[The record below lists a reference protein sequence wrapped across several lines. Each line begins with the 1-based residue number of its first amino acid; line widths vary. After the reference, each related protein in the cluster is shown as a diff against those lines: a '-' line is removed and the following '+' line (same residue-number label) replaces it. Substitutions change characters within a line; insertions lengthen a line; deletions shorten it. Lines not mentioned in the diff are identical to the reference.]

1 MITHPL
7 FKKITKQSKHQTYP
21 YNILYISYFLSKNHF
36 VMNGPFVYYQSN
48 RDYDNIEMTR

>member
-7 FKKITKQSKHQTYP
+7 FKKIIKQSKHQTCP
-21 YNILYISYFLSKNHF
+21 YNILYISYFLLKNHF

-48 RDYDNIEMTR
+48 RD